1 VGSIIPLK
9 KYFIMMKK
17 KQSFFHR
24 AFYLFALIVIHT
36 GCGNPTSDSTLTSA
50 EDWQLFESPV
60 IQNKRM
66 AQVAVIV
73 KDIEKSAE
81 LYASM
86 FGINTPGVIVAAG
99 HESRPTLY
107 RGKPSNA
114 TAKLAFIEL
123 DNIQIELIE
132 PDGTPSIW
140 QEFADSYGQGMQH
153 IAFWVDDID
162 KAEQT
167 FISAGM
173 EVLQSGGWD
182 GGAYSY
188 IDATEQMGTIIELL
202 HNYQ

>member
-1 VGSIIPLK
+1 
-9 KYFIMMKK
+9 MKK
-17 KQSFFHR
+17 KTTFRYR
-24 AFYLFALIVIHT
+24 AFYLVAAMIIIA
-36 GCGNPTSDSTLTSA
+36 GYGNPAGNNPANGNPSSSA
-50 EDWQLFESPV
+50 EALKAFESPV

-73 KDIEKSAE
+73 EDIEKSAE
-81 LYASM
+81 FYASM
-86 FGINTPGVIVAAG
+86 FGIDKPGVIVAAG
-99 HESRPTLY
+99 HESRPTMY

-140 QEFADSYGQGMQH
+140 QEFADNYGQGLQH

-162 KAEQT
+162 EAEEMFKA
-167 FISAGM
+167 AGM
-173 EVLQSGGWD
+173 GILQSGGWD

-202 HNYQ
+202 HNYP

>member
-1 VGSIIPLK
+1 MKQKTSI
-9 KYFIMMKK
+9 YFT
-17 KQSFFHR
+17 
-24 AFYLFALIVIHT
+24 AFYLLSVLLVIT
-36 GCGNPTSDSTLTSA
+36 GCGNPSGSNPENSNQSSTSSA
-50 EDWQLFESPV
+50 DAGQVFSSPV
-60 IQNKRM
+60 IQNMRM
-66 AQVAVIV
+66 AQVGVIV
-73 KDIEKSAE
+73 EDIEKSAE
-81 LYASM
+81 FYASM
-86 FGINTPGVIVAAG
+86 LGIDKPGIIVAAG
-99 HESRPTLY
+99 HESRPTMY

-123 DNIQIELIE
+123 ENIQFELIE

-140 QEFADSYGQGMQH
+140 QEFADNDGQGIQH

-162 KAEQT
+162 EAEQR

-202 HNYQ
+202 HNYP

>member
-1 VGSIIPLK
+1 MGQKSSF
-9 KYFIMMKK
+9 YF
-17 KQSFFHR
+17 R
-24 AFYLFALIVIHT
+24 AFYLLAIMVGIA
-36 GCGNPTSDSTLTSA
+36 GCGNPGGNNPGNNNPSFTSA
-50 EDWQLFESPV
+50 EAWQVFESPV

-73 KDIEKSAE
+73 DDIEKSAE
-81 LYASM
+81 FYARM
-86 FGINTPGVIVAAG
+86 FGIDTPGVIVAAG
-99 HESRPTLY
+99 HESRPTMY

-123 DNIQIELIE
+123 ENLQIELIE

-140 QEFADSYGQGMQH
+140 QEFADNYGQGLQH

-162 KAEQT
+162 EAEHK
-167 FISAGM
+167 FVAAGM
-173 EVLQSGGWD
+173 AILQSGGWD

-188 IDATEQMGTIIELL
+188 IDATKQMGTIIELL

>member
-1 VGSIIPLK
+1 MGQKS
-9 KYFIMMKK
+9 
-17 KQSFFHR
+17 SFYYR
-24 AFYLFALIVIHT
+24 AFYLLAIMVVLT
-36 GCGNPTSDSTLTSA
+36 GCGNPAGNNPGNNNPSSSSA
-50 EDWQLFESPV
+50 EVWQVFESPV
-60 IQNKRM
+60 IQTRRM

-73 KDIEKSAE
+73 EDIGKSAE
-81 LYASM
+81 FYARM
-86 FGINTPGVIVAAG
+86 FGIDTPGVIVAAG
-99 HESRPTLY
+99 HESRPTMY

-123 DNIQIELIE
+123 ENLQIELIE

-140 QEFADSYGQGMQH
+140 QEFADNYGQGLQH

-162 KAEQT
+162 EAEQK
-167 FISAGM
+167 FVSAGM
-173 EVLQSGGWD
+173 EILQSGGWD

>member
-1 VGSIIPLK
+1 
-9 KYFIMMKK
+9 MKK
-17 KQSFFHR
+17 KLSFYHR
-24 AFYLFALIVIHT
+24 AFYFFALIGIIA
-36 GCGNPTSDSTLTSA
+36 GCGTSDSPRNTPSTSA

-66 AQVAVIV
+66 AQIAVIV
-73 KDIEKSAE
+73 EDIEKSAE

-86 FGINTPGVIVAAG
+86 FGIDTPGVIVAAG
-99 HESRPTLY
+99 HESRPTMY
-107 RGKPSNA
+107 RGNPSNA

-140 QEFADSYGQGMQH
+140 QEFADNYGQGLQH

>member
-1 VGSIIPLK
+1 MRQK
-9 KYFIMMKK
+9 KLIYCL
-17 KQSFFHR
+17 
-24 AFYLFALIVIHT
+24 AVCLFANMVVIT
-36 GCGNPTSDSTLTSA
+36 GCGNPAGNDPGNENNSSTSA
-50 EDWQLFESPV
+50 EAWQVFNSPA

-73 KDIEKSAE
+73 EDIEKSAE
-81 LYASM
+81 FYARM
-86 FGINTPGVIVAAG
+86 FGIDKPAAIVAAG
-99 HESRPTLY
+99 HESRPTMY

-123 DNIQIELIE
+123 ENIQIELIE

-140 QEFADSYGQGMQH
+140 QEFADNYGQGLQH

-162 KAEQT
+162 EAEQKFT
-167 FISAGM
+167 SAGM
-173 EVLQSGGWD
+173 EILQSGGWD